1 MSLAGGAT
9 EVLSIGA
16 ADGGSTDGGA
26 CADAVRALGRAVV
39 AEGQGV
45 VSPLN
50 VNVVFH
56 LAGRHLTP
64 DFTGVRTG
72 RFRKADSHLLVQ
84 AAVFPEQVTD
94 AQAEVKRLLH
104 NAVNEAERWAQRR
117 RLADDLDGLTALVER
132 VALER

>member
-1 MSLAGGAT
+1 M
-9 EVLSIGA
+9 
-16 ADGGSTDGGA
+16 
-26 CADAVRALGRAVV
+26 
-39 AEGQGV
+39 

-72 RFRKADSHLLVQ
+72 RFRKADSHLMVQ

-94 AQAEVKRLLH
+94 DEAEVNWLLH
-104 NAVNEAERWAQRR
+104 DAVKEAERWAQRK
-117 RLADDLDGLTALVER
+117 RLADALDGLTALVER
-132 VALER
+132 VTPER